1 MFRVLTVAREYGS
14 GAGAIAKRVAQ
25 RLGWTLLD
33 EGLIGAIARAGEV
46 DVETARRY
54 DEHVDSWWHRFNR
67 DALRHTAIYA
77 GANLADTVFFDAE
90 TVAGLA
96 RRLIARRAAKANCV
110 IVGRGAQCIL
120 QTRENAFHTF
130 IYAPLADRIERVR
143 GRVDACD
150 DLEEYVRS
158 MDHERARYIRT
169 YFGCDWKDPHL
180 YHMMIS
186 SQIGTEA
193 AAGMIVDAIRNSGA
207 VAKIRISISLPIS

>member
-14 GAGAIAKRVAQ
+14 GASAIAKRVAQ

-33 EGLIGAIARAGEV
+33 EALIDASARVSEV

-54 DEHVDSWWHRFNR
+54 DERVDSWWHRFHR
-67 DALRHTAIYA
+67 DTLRSTAIFA
-77 GANLADTVFFDAE
+77 GANIADTVFFDAKAM
-90 TVAGLA
+90 AGLA
-96 RRLIARRAAKANCV
+96 QRLIARRAAKGNCV

-120 QTRENAFHTF
+120 QNHENAFHTF
-130 IYAPLADRIERVR
+130 IYAPLAERLERVR

-150 DLEEYVRS
+150 NLEEYVQYI
-158 MDHERARYIRT
+158 DHERARYIRT
-169 YFGCDWKDPHL
+169 YFECDWKDPHL

-193 AAGMIVDAIRNSGA
+193 AAGMIIDAIRNSGA